1 MEEDVS
7 LKKLYAL
14 FKFQLNIA
22 LDNKFNL
29 IFSLLFP
36 IVGMVMTIVE
46 RTEASNSL
54 KLDYDMMLP
63 YISYII
69 VLSMLFGW
77 IGTISQLRENGFF
90 KMFTSLSGSK
100 YYIILVNFLINLL
113 LNFCQVNI
121 LVGIYFLIVRNYSL
135 MLLFQWNMVIFPCS
149 IFCFLSLSF
158 LLLIPLKYET
168 LQIVLTTYLVLGMY
182 LLHINFS
189 PIVQFF
195 KFLNLFAMNIEI
207 GQLIISPSN
216 NYVLL
221 YMLLLCII
229 GLLSISRISVFP
241 HKNRG

>member
-1 MEEDVS
+1 M
-7 LKKLYAL
+7 KKLYAL

-121 LVGIYFLIVRNYSL
+121 LVGIYFIIVRNYSL

-158 LLLIPLKYET
+158 LL
-168 LQIVLTTYLVLGMY
+168 
-182 LLHINFS
+182 
-189 PIVQFF
+189 
-195 KFLNLFAMNIEI
+195 
-207 GQLIISPSN
+207 
-216 NYVLL
+216 
-221 YMLLLCII
+221 
-229 GLLSISRISVFP
+229 
-241 HKNRG
+241 

>member
-69 VLSMLFGW
+69 WLDW
-77 IGTISQLRENGFF
+77 D
-90 KMFTSLSGSK
+90 
-100 YYIILVNFLINLL
+100 
-113 LNFCQVNI
+113 NI
-121 LVGIYFLIVRNYSL
+121 
-135 MLLFQWNMVIFPCS
+135 
-149 IFCFLSLSF
+149 
-158 LLLIPLKYET
+158 
-168 LQIVLTTYLVLGMY
+168 TT
-182 LLHINFS
+182 
-189 PIVQFF
+189 
-195 KFLNLFAMNIEI
+195 
-207 GQLIISPSN
+207 
-216 NYVLL
+216 
-221 YMLLLCII
+221 
-229 GLLSISRISVFP
+229 
-241 HKNRG
+241 